1 PIFDRS
7 AEFKKKNIMDKID
20 RSILN
25 LLQKDGKITI
35 KEIAERLSLTTTP
48 IFERVKKL
56 EREGYIKSYKA
67 ILDRKKA
74 GLQLMVFC
82 NVTLNLHQTDYLKK
96 FEKDIQQF
104 PEVVE
109 CYHVAGMF
117 DYLIKIYAEDMESYQ
132 HFLSNKLASLENISK
147 VQSSFVMTE
156 VKDFS
161 FLPIP

>member
-1 PIFDRS
+1 
-7 AEFKKKNIMDKID
+7 MDKID

-25 LLQKDGKITI
+25 LLQKNGKITI
-35 KEIAERLSLTTTP
+35 KEIAERLNLTTTP

-56 EREGYIKSYKA
+56 EKEGYIKSYKA

-117 DYLIKIYAEDMESYQ
+117 DYLIKIYAKDMESYQ

>member
-1 PIFDRS
+1 
-7 AEFKKKNIMDKID
+7 MDKTD

-132 HFLSNKLASLENISK
+132 NFLSNKLASLENISK

>member
-1 PIFDRS
+1 
-7 AEFKKKNIMDKID
+7 
-20 RSILN
+20 
-25 LLQKDGKITI
+25 LQKDGKITI

-67 ILDRKKA
+67 ILNRKKV

-82 NVTLNLHQTDYLKK
+82 NVTLNLQQTDYLKK

-109 CYHVAGMF
+109 CYHLAGIF
-117 DYLIKIYAEDMESYQ
+117 YYLIKIYAEDMESYQ

-156 VKDFS
+156 VKGFS

>member
-1 PIFDRS
+1 
-7 AEFKKKNIMDKID
+7 MDPID
-20 RSILN
+20 RSILL

-35 KEIAERLSLTTTP
+35 KEIAERLNLTTTP

-56 EREGYIKSYKA
+56 ERDGYIKSYKA
-67 ILDRKKA
+67 ILNRKKI

-82 NVTLNLHQTDYLKK
+82 NITLNLHQKDFIKK

-117 DYLIKIYAEDMESYQ
+117 DYLIKIYAEDMEQYQ
-132 HFLSNKLASLENISK
+132 DFLSNKLASLENISK

-161 FLPIP
+161 YLPIP

>member
-1 PIFDRS
+1 
-7 AEFKKKNIMDKID
+7 MDAID
-20 RSILN
+20 RSILL

-35 KEIAERLSLTTTP
+35 KQIAERLHLTTTP

-56 EREGYIKSYKA
+56 EREGHIKSYKA
-67 ILDRKKA
+67 ILNRKKI
-74 GLQLMVFC
+74 GLQLMAFC
-82 NVTLNLHQTDYLKK
+82 NITLNQHQKDFIKK

-132 HFLSNKLASLENISK
+132 DFLSNKLASLENISK

-161 FLPIP
+161 YLPIP

>member
-1 PIFDRS
+1 
-7 AEFKKKNIMDKID
+7 MDKID
-20 RSILN
+20 RSILL

-35 KEIAERLSLTTTP
+35 KEIAERLNLTTTP

-56 EREGYIKSYKA
+56 ERDGYIKSYKA
-67 ILDRKKA
+67 ILDRKKV
-74 GLQLMVFC
+74 GLELVVFC

-117 DYLIKIYAEDMESYQ
+117 DYLIKIYAEDMERYQ
-132 HFLSNKLASLENISK
+132 DFLSNKLASLENISK

-161 FLPIP
+161 YLPIP

>member
-1 PIFDRS
+1 
-7 AEFKKKNIMDKID
+7 MDKTD
-20 RSILN
+20 RSILL

-35 KEIAERLSLTTTP
+35 KEIAERLNLTTTP

-67 ILDRKKA
+67 ILDRKKT

-117 DYLIKIYAEDMESYQ
+117 DYLIKIYAEDMERYQ
-132 HFLSNKLASLENISK
+132 DFLSNKLASLENISK

-161 FLPIP
+161 YLPIP

>member
-1 PIFDRS
+1 
-7 AEFKKKNIMDKID
+7 MDKID
-20 RSILN
+20 QSILL
-25 LLQKDGKITI
+25 LLQKNGKITI
-35 KEIAERLSLTTTP
+35 KEIAERLNLTTTP

-56 EREGYIKSYKA
+56 ERDGYIKSYKA

-74 GLQLMVFC
+74 GLQLIAFC
-82 NVTLNLHQTDYLKK
+82 NITLNLHQKDFIKK
-96 FEKDIQQF
+96 FEKDILQF

-117 DYLIKIYAEDMESYQ
+117 DYLIKIYAKDMEQYQ
-132 HFLSNKLASLENISK
+132 RFLSNKLASLENISK

-161 FLPIP
+161 YLPIS

>member
-1 PIFDRS
+1 
-7 AEFKKKNIMDKID
+7 MDPID
-20 RSILN
+20 RSILH
-25 LLQKDGKITI
+25 LLQKNGKITI
-35 KEIAERLSLTTTP
+35 KEIAERLLLSTTP

-56 EREGYIKSYKA
+56 ERDGYIKSYKA
-67 ILDRKKA
+67 ILDRKKV
-74 GLQLMVFC
+74 GLQLMAFC
-82 NVTLNLHQTDYLKK
+82 NITLNLHQKDFIKK

-117 DYLIKIYAEDMESYQ
+117 DYLIKIYAQDMEQYQ
-132 HFLSNKLASLENISK
+132 DFLSNKLASLENISK

-161 FLPIP
+161 YLPIS

>member
-1 PIFDRS
+1 MS

-132 HFLSNKLASLENISK
+132 NFLSNKLASLENISK

>member
-1 PIFDRS
+1 
-7 AEFKKKNIMDKID
+7 MDTID
-20 RSILN
+20 RTILT

-35 KEIAERLSLTTTP
+35 KEIAERLNLTTTP

-56 EREGYIKSYKA
+56 EREGIIKSYKA
-67 ILDRKKA
+67 IIDRKKV
-74 GLQLMVFC
+74 GLQLMIFC

-96 FEKDIQQF
+96 FEKDIHQF

-132 HFLSNKLASLENISK
+132 YFLSNKLASLENISK

>member
-1 PIFDRS
+1 
-7 AEFKKKNIMDKID
+7 MDKID
-20 RSILN
+20 RSIVY

-35 KEIAERLSLTTTP
+35 KEIAERLNLTTTP

-67 ILDRKKA
+67 ILNRKKI

-117 DYLIKIYAEDMESYQ
+117 DYLIKIYAEDMERYQ
-132 HFLSNKLASLENISK
+132 DFLSNKLASLENISK

-156 VKDFS
+156 VKDS
-161 FLPIP
+161 TYLPIP

>member
-1 PIFDRS
+1 
-7 AEFKKKNIMDKID
+7 MDKTD
-20 RSILN
+20 RSILL

-35 KEIAERLSLTTTP
+35 KEIAERLNLTTTP

-56 EREGYIKSYKA
+56 EKEGYIKSYKA

-117 DYLIKIYAEDMESYQ
+117 DYLIKIYAENMERYQ
-132 HFLSNKLASLENISK
+132 DFLSNKLASLENISK

-161 FLPIP
+161 YLPIP

>member
-1 PIFDRS
+1 
-7 AEFKKKNIMDKID
+7 MDKID
-20 RSILN
+20 RSIVL

-35 KEIAERLSLTTTP
+35 KQIAERLNLTTTP

-67 ILDRKKA
+67 ILDRKKV

-109 CYHVAGMF
+109 CYHVAGTF
-117 DYLIKIYAEDMESYQ
+117 DYLIKIYAENMERYQ
-132 HFLSNKLASLENISK
+132 DFLSNKLASLDNISK

-156 VKDFS
+156 VKDFAY
-161 FLPIP
+161 LPIP

>member
-1 PIFDRS
+1 
-7 AEFKKKNIMDKID
+7 MDTID
-20 RSILN
+20 RSILL

-35 KEIAERLSLTTTP
+35 KEIAERLNLTTTP

-67 ILDRKKA
+67 ILDRKKV
-74 GLQLMVFC
+74 GFQLMAFC
-82 NVTLNLHQTDYLKK
+82 NITLNQHQKDFIKK
-96 FEKDIQQF
+96 FEKDIQRF

-117 DYLIKIYAEDMESYQ
+117 DYLIKIYAEDMERYQ
-132 HFLSNKLASLENISK
+132 DFLSNKLASLENISK

-161 FLPIP
+161 YLPIS